1 MARPTFM
8 VSRNLVLIAL
18 LSACGHAHMPAP
30 VVPAQ
35 TTTSTAP
42 SLSSADVDKMLAAEW
57 KKANVTPAAKVD
69 DAQFMRRLFIDMLG
83 TLPSPDQVRK
93 FNADPAPDKREKLVD
108 SVLADPQWTTH
119 WADYWNDELMG
130 NARGNN
136 VDRGAFRAWLRGR
149 LSKNTP
155 WNEIASSLIT
165 AQGLQSS
172 GGPRNPFATKDEET
186 GVNGAV
192 NYLLHFDNPNDAAGS
207 VSKVFLGV
215 QIQCAQ
221 CHDHKTEKWKQDDF
235 RRFASCFTRV
245 KIDVLDKGQTMGL
258 KRVDLEDSQK
268 PFPPFARNPDV
279 APVAQSKPTA
289 LDGTDLTKDP
299 SARKA
304 LASWMTSK
312 ENPWFAKELVNRMW
326 GHFLGRGFVNPVD
339 DLRPGNPPEAG
350 ELWDAMAKDF
360 AEHGFD
366 QKHLMRTIVLSQAYQ
381 LGTGPGEA
389 RLWSK
394 FRVVPLGPGELV
406 GALLAATDVDDLAIR
421 VQRADPEEVRQKL
434 LAAYG
439 FVFDV
444 DEEFDKPAYEG
455 TITQALVMLNG
466 RVTAAGSSAIPG
478 TTLVAM
484 MKNGATDEQ
493 IIDDL
498 YLRTLSRKPTN
509 EELGKAVQYIADAKI
524 KPPPPRV
531 TIPPP
536 AIIGRKG
543 DSKPDTSKRPDP
555 AQRALDARPMD
566 ARTAAIED
574 LFWALLNSSEFFFNH

>member
-1 MARPTFM
+1 MRKQ
-8 VSRNLVLIAL
+8 LLLIAFL
-18 LSACGHAHMPAP
+18 AACGHAQMPQPVTPTAK
-30 VVPAQ
+30 VVPAPGLAA
-35 TTTSTAP
+35 T
-42 SLSSADVDKMLAAEW
+42 DVDRMLSAEW
-57 KKANVTPAAKVD
+57 QKANVTPAAKID
-69 DAQFMRRLFIDMLG
+69 DAQFLRRVYVDMLG
-83 TLPSPDQVRK
+83 TLPSPDDVRK
-93 FNADPAPDKREKLVD
+93 FTADPSPDKRAAMVD
-108 SVLADPQWTTH
+108 KVLADPQWTVH
-119 WADYWNDELMG
+119 WADFWDDELMG
-130 NARGNN
+130 NKRGGN

-155 WNEIASSLIT
+155 WNEIVNSLVTAS
-165 AQGLQSS
+165 GLQSA
-172 GGPRNPFATKDEET
+172 GGARNPFATKDEEA
-186 GVNGAV
+186 GVNGAT

-235 RRFASCFTRV
+235 RKFASCFTRV
-245 KIDVLDKGQTMGL
+245 RIDVLDKGNQMGV
-258 KRVDLEDSQK
+258 KRVDLEDAQR
-268 PFPPFARNPDV
+268 PYPPFARNPDS
-279 APVAQSKPTA
+279 APVASAKPTA

-304 LASWMTSK
+304 LATWMTSK
-312 ENPWFAKELVNRMW
+312 DNPWFAKEMVNRMW

-350 ELWDAMAKDF
+350 ELFDALAKDF

-366 QKHLMRTIVLSQAYQ
+366 QKRLMRTIVLTQAYQ
-381 LGTGPGEA
+381 LASGQGEPQ
-389 RLWSK
+389 LWSK
-394 FRVVPLGPGELV
+394 FRVSPMGPGELV

-421 VQRADPEEVRQKL
+421 ATRADPEEVRQKL

-444 DEEFDKPAYEG
+444 DEQFDKPSYEG

-484 MKNGATDEQ
+484 MRTGANDEQ
-493 IIDDL
+493 ILDEL

-509 EELGKAVQYIADAKI
+509 EEIGKAIQYIADAKV
-524 KPPPPRV
+524 KPTPARV

-536 AIIGRKG
+536 PRIGRNGQATPGPK
-543 DSKPDTSKRPDP
+543 KNDP
-555 AQRALDARPMD
+555 AQRMLDQRPMD
-566 ARTAAIED
+566 ARTAALED
-574 LFWALLNSSEFFFNH
+574 IFWTLLNSSEFFFNH